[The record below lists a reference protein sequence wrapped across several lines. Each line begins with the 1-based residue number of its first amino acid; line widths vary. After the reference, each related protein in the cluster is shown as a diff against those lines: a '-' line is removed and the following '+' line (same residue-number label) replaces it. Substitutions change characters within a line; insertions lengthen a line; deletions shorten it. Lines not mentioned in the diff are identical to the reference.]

1 MIIHIIRKYDHPYT
15 GKLKIEFKDYPYHAY
30 VKDTNKGQL
39 EDKISEIIINFYK
52 EYISVRNERLE
63 REYEERKRKE
73 EKERKNQ
80 KAKHVNDEKTRVKKL
95 VTEAHD
101 YQTAMRIRKY
111 AAVISDEKYKEWA
124 LQKADWLDPT
134 VAKDDEILKS
144 RDYSKDLKEYL
155 DDLLKIEDECDW

>member
-1 MIIHIIRKYDHPYT
+1 MRNTASSASPT
-15 GKLKIEFKDYPYHAY
+15 SLPLW
-30 VKDTNKGQL
+30 NK
-39 EDKISEIIINFYK
+39 
-52 EYISVRNERLE
+52 
-63 REYEERKRKE
+63 RKRKE
-73 EKERKNQ
+73 EKEQKKK

-111 AAVISDEKYKEWA
+111 AAVISDGKYKDWA